1 MIDIAWSEF
10 LFITLLALILI
21 GPKEL
26 PIVLRNIG
34 RWVGK
39 AHSFIKEITNQ
50 LDLHEHI
57 TEDKPQDKVIQINDS
72 TSVKK

>member
-10 LFITLLALILI
+10 LFITLLALIFI

-39 AHSFIKEITNQ
+39 ARSFARDISTQ
-50 LDLHEHI
+50 LDLHNDTI
-57 TEDKPQDKVIQINDS
+57 EDKPQKVNPINDS